1 MPDFLTRRNGM
12 WHFVRRVPLEFA
24 ALDRR
29 GIIRHSTRVPVSAD
43 RTGRRAIRVAM
54 RLNAELE
61 AHWHQLA
68 GDRSDDAMKGY
79 DEARRRA
86 RSLGFEYADGEQI
99 LAFPWEKRMERI
111 EALLTRG
118 LENDRGA
125 RAALLGTQPRP
136 SFMLSKLYEEYETAT
151 KIETQNFSPNQMR
164 VWRGGRMRVVRE
176 LVDLVG
182 DKPVTE
188 LTQDDGL
195 DYSEWWRERVITGE
209 TNAKSANKS
218 MGMLSR
224 MLKEMSIR
232 RRLNLPEIFKGLRLR
247 GEVDNQRQP
256 FETDFI
262 QNRLLAEGAL
272 AGLNEE
278 ARHVIY
284 LLADTGLRPSEAVNL
299 QAHAIHLDAPIPYV
313 EVLPDGRVMKTEDSR
328 RQIPLVGAALAVMK
342 LRPHGFPIYRDKSS
356 SLSALVNKYLRTHG
370 LRPSKLQSL
379 YSLRHSFKDRLI
391 ATEAPD
397 SLIDSL
403 MGHRTGK
410 PKYGKGPPLE
420 LKLKFM
426 ESIAFKPPSR
436 L

>member
-1 MPDFLTRRNGM
+1 MPDFLTRRNGF
-12 WHFVRRVPLEFA
+12 WHFVRRVPMEFA

-29 GIIRHSTRVPVSAD
+29 GIIRHSTRVPVSGD
-43 RTGRRAIRVAM
+43 RTGRRAIRVAT

-61 AHWHQLA
+61 AYWHQLA
-68 GDRSDDAMKGY
+68 GDRSDDAMRGY

-86 RSLGFEYADGEQI
+86 RSLGFEYADGDQI
-99 LAFPWEKRMERI
+99 LTFPWEKRMERI

-118 LENDRGA
+118 LETDRGA
-125 RAALLGTQPRP
+125 RTALLGTQPRP
-136 SFMLSKLYEEYETAT
+136 SFMLSKLFEEYETAT

-218 MGMLSR
+218 ISMLNR

-262 QNRLLAEGAL
+262 QNKLLAEGAL
-272 AGLNEE
+272 KGLNEE

-328 RQIPLVGAALAVMK
+328 RQIPLVGTALAVMK
-342 LRPHGFPIYRDKSS
+342 LRPSGFPNYRDKSS
-356 SLSALVNKYLRTHG
+356 SLSALVNKYLLAHG
-370 LRPSKLQSL
+370 LRPSKLHSL

-391 ATEAPD
+391 AAEAPD

>member
-1 MPDFLTRRNGM
+1 MPDFLTRRYGM

-29 GIIRHSTRVPVSAD
+29 GIVRHSTRVPVSAD

-136 SFMLSKLYEEYETAT
+136 SFMLSKLYEEYEAAT

-182 DKPVTE
+182 DKP
-188 LTQDDGL
+188 
-195 DYSEWWRERVITGE
+195 
-209 TNAKSANKS
+209 
-218 MGMLSR
+218 
-224 MLKEMSIR
+224 
-232 RRLNLPEIFKGLRLR
+232 
-247 GEVDNQRQP
+247 
-256 FETDFI
+256 
-262 QNRLLAEGAL
+262 
-272 AGLNEE
+272 
-278 ARHVIY
+278 
-284 LLADTGLRPSEAVNL
+284 
-299 QAHAIHLDAPIPYV
+299 
-313 EVLPDGRVMKTEDSR
+313 
-328 RQIPLVGAALAVMK
+328 
-342 LRPHGFPIYRDKSS
+342 
-356 SLSALVNKYLRTHG
+356 
-370 LRPSKLQSL
+370 
-379 YSLRHSFKDRLI
+379 
-391 ATEAPD
+391 
-397 SLIDSL
+397 
-403 MGHRTGK
+403 
-410 PKYGKGPPLE
+410 
-420 LKLKFM
+420 
-426 ESIAFKPPSR
+426 
-436 L
+436 